1 MLVQVTQEII
11 DSSIRLNCDKCAVAE
26 AINAVLS
33 DKFKVVV
40 GVSAHIY
47 KSENVEFRHTECI
60 APLTSIYLG
69 GRVNGFIRRFD
80 SGEAVKPISFEIDIP
95 AVYLKGQ

>member
-1 MLVQVTQEII
+1 MLVQVTQKII
-11 DSSIRLNCDKCAVAE
+11 DSSIRINCDKCAVAE

-33 DKFKVVV
+33 DKFKAVV

-47 KSENVEFRHTECI
+47 KSENVEFRHTERI
-60 APLTSIYLG
+60 PPLASIRLPSF
-69 GRVNGFIRRFD
+69 VTGFITRFD

-95 AVYLKGQ
+95 TVYLKGQ